1 VLAEPDPSS
10 IEQTKALLADLASHG
25 ISNSKIKLAMV
36 HRVRTDLA
44 MNAAELQKSLG
55 RDLDA
60 VFTPAPELAH
70 QATRTQQS
78 MLQVDGQSY
87 TAQQTLKLVNLI
99 AEPKPR

>member
-1 VLAEPDPSS
+1 
-10 IEQTKALLADLASHG
+10 
-25 ISNSKIKLAMV
+25 
-36 HRVRTDLA
+36 VRTDLA